1 MNRFKLNLLTY
12 DKKNFIVRKEK
23 IKDKIIETKI
33 KKLKSMDSLITSLS
47 PNTLAP
53 PRAGIESKNAILVE
67 SILLKFKYLAAVN
80 VIPERLTPG
89 INAKI

>member
-67 SILLKFKYLAAVN
+67 SI
-80 VIPERLTPG
+80 
-89 INAKI
+89 